1 MDRQVVEG
9 AGLPKQIGPYSH
21 AVRAGGMVYVSGQPG
36 IDPQTGE
43 KAGETF
49 AEQAGQAFANLAAV
63 LGAAGSSLD
72 RVVSTTVLVA
82 DQGDFAALN
91 QLFAETF
98 PVGPPTRM
106 TMQVPLPLGLLLS
119 IGATAIADGSV
130 SSADSGDLSDERRQA
145 ILRPA
150 VDYIESWLDGDPD
163 RMAGALHPDLVK
175 REIVPGPS
183 DDQPVVET
191 MGRDEMVAATAQGY
205 GRKYERPYD
214 AQVLDA
220 FHDVATVRVLSSVYL
235 DYLHVGLFG
244 DRWLI
249 VNVLWQRRP
258 GR

>member
-1 MDRQVVEG
+1 VDRQVVEG
-9 AGLPKQIGPYSH
+9 PGLPKQIGPYSH

-36 IDPQTGE
+36 IDPRTGE

-49 AEQAGQAFANLAAV
+49 AEQGPQAFANLSAV
-63 LGAAGSSLD
+63 LRAAGSSLD

-82 DQGDFAALN
+82 DTADFPALN
-91 QLFAETF
+91 ALFAEAF
-98 PVGPPTRM
+98 PVDPPTRM
-106 TMQVPLPLGLLLS
+106 TMQVPLPLGLLIS
-119 IGATAIADGSV
+119 VGATATTGPAEPDGRS
-130 SSADSGDLSDERRQA
+130 DLPDERRTA

-175 REIVPGPS
+175 REIVPGP
-183 DDQPVVET
+183 DDRPVVET
-191 MGRDEMVAATAQGY
+191 MTRDEMVAATAQGY
-205 GRKYERPYD
+205 GRKYERPYE
-214 AQVLDA
+214 AEVLDA
-220 FHDVATVRVLSSVYL
+220 FHDVATVRVLSSVYM

-258 GR
+258 GG